1 MKCKIIYNMLLFL
14 QFILFSSTS
23 MADGASSSN
32 KKGVEAYN
40 MKEYEESVKQF
51 TDALI
56 EKPNMPELRY
66 NRGTALSELGK
77 NDDALNE
84 LSIAAEIS
92 ENKQLSA
99 SAYFNAGNTMFMNNN
114 FQVAI
119 EKYKKALKLDQSSED
134 IRHNLEL
141 AIRKLKE
148 QQQQQKEEQ
157 KRQEDGK
164 KKEENEEE
172 KQDRQKQDDEIKEKK
187 DEQSDDQQSKNK
199 NQENK
204 QQDQQQQQSKQ
215 QESENRPMTLEEA
228 QRILDAV
235 NEEEEKALSL
245 RRMNMKTEMRQGD
258 DW

>member
-23 MADGASSSN
+23 MADSASSSN
-32 KKGVEAYN
+32 KKGIEAYN
-40 MKEYEESVKQF
+40 MKEYEESVKKF
-51 TDALI
+51 TDALV

-66 NRGTALSELGK
+66 NRGTVLSVLGK

-84 LSIAAEIS
+84 LSIAAEKS

-99 SAYFNAGNTMFMNNN
+99 SAYFNAGNTLFMNNN
-114 FQVAI
+114 FQGAI
-119 EKYKKALKLDQSSED
+119 EEYKKALKFDQSSGD

-141 AIRKLKE
+141 AMRKLKE
-148 QQQQQKEEQ
+148 QQQQKEEQ
-157 KRQEDGK
+157 KSQEDGK

-172 KQDRQKQDDEIKEKK
+172 KQDRRKQDDETKEKK
-187 DEQSDDQQSKNK
+187 DEQSDDQQNKNK

-245 RRMNMKTEMRQGD
+245 RRMKMKTEMRQGD

>member
-1 MKCKIIYNMLLFL
+1 
-14 QFILFSSTS
+14 
-23 MADGASSSN
+23 MADSASSSN
-32 KKGVEAYN
+32 KKGIKAYN
-40 MKEYEESVKQF
+40 MEEYEESVKQF

-84 LSIAAEIS
+84 LSIAAEKS
-92 ENKQLSA
+92 ENKQLST
-99 SAYFNAGNTMFMNNN
+99 SAYFNAGNTLFMNNN
-114 FQVAI
+114 FQGAI
-119 EKYKKALKLDQSSED
+119 EEYKKALKLDQSSGD

-245 RRMNMKTEMRQGD
+245 RRMKMKTEMRQGD